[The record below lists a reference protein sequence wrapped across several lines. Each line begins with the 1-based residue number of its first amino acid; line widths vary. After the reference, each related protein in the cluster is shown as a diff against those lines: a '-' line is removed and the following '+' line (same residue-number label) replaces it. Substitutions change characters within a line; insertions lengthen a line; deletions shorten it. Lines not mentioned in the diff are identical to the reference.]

1 MNPLLQVK
9 NVTKK
14 FGGLTANSD
23 VSFNVEEKEI
33 LSVIG
38 PNGAGKSTLF
48 KMITSFLP
56 TTSGDVFFKG
66 EKISNL
72 SPHLVAR
79 KGVVRTFQETT
90 IFKSMTTHE
99 NVIVAQHLRAKATLA
114 GYFFGSKAAREDV
127 RKFGRTADE
136 ILDFLGLDDIRDEVA
151 SNLPQGHLRAL
162 GIAIGL
168 ATDPTILLLDE
179 PFAGMNHDETMHTVE
194 LVRKVRDSGVT
205 VLLVEHDMSA
215 VMAIS
220 DRIVVLNFGEK
231 IAEGTPQEIQNN
243 DKVIEAYLGSEDI
256 TIGI

>member
-14 FGGLTANSD
+14 FGGLTANRD
-23 VSFNVEEKEI
+23 VSFDVEEKEI

-48 KMITSFLP
+48 KMITSFLS
-56 TTSGDVFFKG
+56 TTSGEVFFKG

-114 GYFFGSKAAREDV
+114 GYFFGTKAAREDV
-127 RKFGRTADE
+127 KKFSGTADE
-136 ILDFLGLDDIRDEVA
+136 ILEFLGLDDIRDEIA

-168 ATDPTILLLDE
+168 ATNPTILLLDE
-179 PFAGMNHDETMHTVE
+179 PFAGMNHDETMHTVG

-231 IAEGTPQEIQNN
+231 IAEGTPKEIQNN
-243 DKVIEAYLGSEDI
+243 EKVIEAYLGSEDI